1 MRKLLFAVALTLFSA
16 EAFSQNSSAPSF
28 PPPEHPA
35 TVAQIEQIMTLSH
48 SAENIRLQMKA
59 SIADQEKNGP
69 KYLTASFWNDFA
81 AEVDKTNW
89 LTFLT
94 PVYQKY
100 YSTEDATEIIRFY
113 STPAG
118 QKVLA
123 AAQPFLSEIMSKS
136 TSLGRDIGR
145 QVGEKHAAEIKE
157 RMQQTNST
165 GNAPQTPN

>member
-1 MRKLLFAVALTLFSA
+1 MRKLLFAVALILVA
-16 EAFSQNSSAPSF
+16 AKVFSQNVPLSF

-35 TVAQIEQIMTLSH
+35 TIAQIEQIMKLSH
-48 SAENIRLQMKA
+48 AAENIRLQMKA

-81 AEVDKTNW
+81 AEIDKTDW

-100 YSTEDATEIIRFY
+100 YSTEDAIKIIRFY
-113 STPAG
+113 STTAG
-118 QKVLA
+118 QKLLA
-123 AAQPFLSEIMSKS
+123 AAQPFLSELLIKS

-145 QVGEKHAAEIKE
+145 QVGEKHAAEIAELMK
-157 RMQQTNST
+157 QSNAT
-165 GNAPQTPN
+165 GSPTQAPK